1 MKETNVKRLHTAW
14 FQLHDSWKK
23 QNYRNSKKTNGCLGL
38 GADGQR
44 EGWTEQREV
53 LLLWNCFVWPYR
65 GGCCC
70 LVTQT
75 CAILC
80 DLTDCSLPGSSVY
93 GISQART
100 LGWVASFFSRGSSH
114 PGIEPVSP
122 AWAGGFF
129 TAWAT
134 RENRS
139 HLYMQKFRQYWWG
152 VFWCWYPSELL
163 GFALNVHLSLM
174 SPTGLCSFL
183 YFQG

>member
-38 GADGQR
+38 GGDGQR
-44 EGWTEQREV
+44 EGWTEHREV

-93 GISQART
+93 GIFQARMVE
-100 LGWVASFFSRGSSH
+100 WVASTKACNHFLFCTSQYSLRVLPFFCSYS
-114 PGIEPVSP
+114 
-122 AWAGGFF
+122 
-129 TAWAT
+129 
-134 RENRS
+134 
-139 HLYMQKFRQYWWG
+139 L
-152 VFWCWYPSELL
+152 PSIMESVRITHGKL
-163 GFALNVHLSLM
+163 GLRLCYETDLNLSLQ
-174 SPTGLCSFL
+174 SPSLAL
-183 YFQG
+183 

>member
-23 QNYRNSKKTNGCLGL
+23 QNCRNSKKTNGCLGL

-44 EGWTEQREV
+44 EGWTKHREV

-65 GGCCC
+65 GACCC
-70 LVTQT
+70 LVTQS

-114 PGIEPVSP
+114 PGIEPMSP

-129 TAWAT
+129 TT
-134 RENRS
+134 DSPGKPIRLDTS
-139 HLYMQKFRQYWWG
+139 HHPFVYIHSGYNTKNEGNASKQVSVLGQD
-152 VFWCWYPSELL
+152 CLL
-163 GFALNVHLSLM
+163 K
-174 SPTGLCSFL
+174 
-183 YFQG
+183 